1 MTNYQIEITD
11 TYGGEANYSWVT
23 RYTIAAN
30 SMHGAICKL
39 ARQYGS
45 GWRLDFNTG
54 DVARYNLKNAAICL
68 FINELCDD

>member
-23 RYTIAAN
+23 RYTIEAK
-30 SMHGAICKL
+30 SQHGAICKL

-68 FINELCDD
+68 FINEVYDN